1 MSEATAPQEGIT
13 EEPVEI
19 LVRMAEEGEID
30 PWNIDIVLVT
40 DRFLGELER
49 RRELDLRISGR
60 TLLYASILLRMKSDI
75 LLERTA
81 VVGVEDA
88 VLECDEA
95 DLFFDDGPDP
105 DGTGSHLG
113 PIEAL
118 EREIQRRI
126 KRKEYRTRPVTLY
139 ELITQLKLAEKEERR
154 RQRRRHF
161 PDEDDDLLTMADDVV
176 EIAHDE
182 VYEELST
189 SIFSTL
195 IALDPTGFEPIPLS
209 LIASEMG
216 LSLYDVYI
224 PILFLMLEG
233 RVDLLQEEFYGE
245 LFIAR
250 SPLEQPEEI

>member
-1 MSEATAPQEGIT
+1 MP

-19 LVRMAEEGEID
+19 LLRMAESGEID

-60 TLLYASILLRMKSDI
+60 TLLYASILLRMKSDALI
-75 LLERTA
+75 EPSPDPVA
-81 VVGVEDA
+81 DNSEEEA
-88 VLECDEA
+88 YDEE
-95 DLFFDDGPDP
+95 LFFDGDADG
-105 DGTGSHLG
+105 DGSSSLPG

-126 KRKEYRTRPVTLY
+126 KRKDFRTRPVTLY

-154 RQRRRHF
+154 RQRRKSLPF
-161 PDEDDDLLTMADDVV
+161 DDEDSLILADDVV

-182 VYEELST
+182 AYEEVST
-189 SIFSTL
+189 TIYSTL
-195 IALDPTGFEPIPLS
+195 LLLDPDGSSPVPLS

-216 LSLYDVYI
+216 CALYDVYI
-224 PILFLMLEG
+224 PILFLMLDD
-233 RVDLLQEEFYGE
+233 RVDIIQEEFYGE
-245 LFIAR
+245 ILIAR
-250 SPLEQPEEI
+250 TPAPAL